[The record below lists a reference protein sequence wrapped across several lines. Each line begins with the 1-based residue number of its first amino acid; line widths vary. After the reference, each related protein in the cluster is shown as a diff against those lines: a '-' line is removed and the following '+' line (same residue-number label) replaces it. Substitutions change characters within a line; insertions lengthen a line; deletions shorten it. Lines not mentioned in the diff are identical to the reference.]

1 MYFQKELTQINLQI
15 GTTTLQ
21 RTGKSYRHS
30 SRQSCNEHLHLKNP
44 QWPDKCIYKMRLIYG
59 SKFFFQYQTK
69 IVILSFS
76 NKAYWEHLF
85 GENLDREG
93 TTILWESD
101 KGLNSSQGSTTVLL
115 QVPAFV
121 ARNKKRIQ
129 GGH

>member
-1 MYFQKELTQINLQI
+1 
-15 GTTTLQ
+15 
-21 RTGKSYRHS
+21 
-30 SRQSCNEHLHLKNP
+30 
-44 QWPDKCIYKMRLIYG
+44 MRLIYS